1 VPEGR
6 FGSTRRA
13 ATKRRQGGCSNSRDA
28 PRRAVSPVRW
38 TACNLRR
45 SDVSPFDNGPTMLLM
60 ARPDDHSFPTF
71 WRLQALGWTGL
82 YALTVL
88 DALPYIGHDPAS
100 LWRRLGAS
108 AVICGIFFLV
118 SCCLLR
124 PICRSLVER
133 SLSWFQLQLRAFGW
147 ASLIGGSIGVLV
159 QFAALHFPEPD
170 WNDLISNYV
179 RYTILLMF
187 WCNLYFSIKQWK
199 RSIQERE
206 DRVRAEADA
215 REARL
220 SALRYQLNP
229 HFLFNSLNAVSTLA
243 VEGDVPASTRML
255 AQIADLLRVTLDG
268 KKPFEVTLSEE
279 MTFTERY
286 LAIEQTRL
294 GHRLQV
300 ELALAA
306 DTFEAA
312 VPSMLLQPLVE
323 NAVRHGIAP
332 VVGGG
337 RMAIRSERK
346 DQMLRIVISNTGP
359 RSARPRETPGGIGL
373 ANTIERL
380 RTMYGPNHRFE
391 LEWPETG
398 GCNVLIEIPFRR
410 VPQRLEELACAY

>member
-1 VPEGR
+1 
-6 FGSTRRA
+6 
-13 ATKRRQGGCSNSRDA
+13 
-28 PRRAVSPVRW
+28 
-38 TACNLRR
+38 
-45 SDVSPFDNGPTMLLM
+45 M
-60 ARPDDHSFPTF
+60 AMREDHSFPTF

-82 YALTVL
+82 YALTFL
-88 DALPYIGHDPAS
+88 DAIPYISHEPAA
-100 LWRRLGAS
+100 LWRRVWGS
-108 AVICGIFFLV
+108 AVICGILFLV
-118 SCCLLR
+118 SCLLR
-124 PICRSLVER
+124 LICRALLER
-133 SLSWFQLQLRAFGW
+133 SLSWFQLQLRAFVW
-147 ASLIGGSIGVLV
+147 ASILGGAVGAFV
-159 QFAALHFPEPD
+159 QTMALRFPQPD
-170 WNDLISNYV
+170 WADLISNYL
-179 RYTILLMF
+179 RYSILLLF

-206 DRVRAEADA
+206 DRARAEADA

-279 MTFTERY
+279 MAFTKRY

-300 ELALAA
+300 ELTIAA

-337 RMAIRSERK
+337 KMAIRSELK
-346 DQMLRIVISNTGP
+346 DQMLRIEISNTCP
-359 RSARPRETPGGIGL
+359 RCARPRETAGGIGL

-391 LEWPETG
+391 LQWPETG

-410 VPQRLEELACAY
+410 VPQKLEELACAY